1 MLKEV
6 VWEMI
11 WSKYVSNV
19 FHIHCSFWITFLL
32 LYHFVLLQSFN
43 GGSAQKFME
52 VQIAQLSDLNSS
64 AGKKNSGNNENA

>member
-19 FHIHCSFWITFLL
+19 FHIHRSFWITFLL
-32 LYHFVLLQSFN
+32 LYHFVLLQSFK
-43 GGSAQKFME
+43 GDSAQKFME
-52 VQIAQLSDLNSS
+52 VQIVQLSDLDSS